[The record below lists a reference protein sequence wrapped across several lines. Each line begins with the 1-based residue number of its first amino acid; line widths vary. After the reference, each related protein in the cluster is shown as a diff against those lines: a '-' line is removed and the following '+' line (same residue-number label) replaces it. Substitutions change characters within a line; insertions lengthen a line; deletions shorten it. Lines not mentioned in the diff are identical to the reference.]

1 MSFKRVINGLHWA
14 LGFMKFSV
22 NEENRIMA

>member
-1 MSFKRVINGLHWA
+1 MSFKRVINGLYWPQS
-14 LGFMKFSV
+14 LMKFSV

>member
-1 MSFKRVINGLHWA
+1 MSFKWVINGLN
-14 LGFMKFSV
+14 GVQKFFKFSV